1 MWFTVSH
8 NKNLLVFNVPFAF
21 MAETGLWPWDSRSD
35 FLCDKMNQLA
45 FPFGMRLFLSQLFV
59 CDKGQLYKDLNQAT
73 TTLPIQAWSI
83 FFSQRFFCHH
93 HCLHV
98 NYLWKWKI
106 RGKNDGSRNLGRGE
120 KGMFAY
126 FLLDFFSIFHY
137 ILDWQIDCL
146 TILTMRHFWARHQ
159 DNGHCNNS
167 QRLTFYSLFVK
178 HFLTTIKF
186 KSLDVKRHVCS
197 MAHIFMKACFEW
209 RAKIFSL

>member
-1 MWFTVSH
+1 VGTWDKIYLNQCTKFFLGNAEPRSVQNFLAIHFHWFGMWFTVSH

-126 FLLDFFSIFHY
+126 FLLDFFFHFPLHTRRPANRLFDY
-137 ILDWQIDCL
+137 S
-146 TILTMRHFWARHQ
+146 
-159 DNGHCNNS
+159 NNETLLGTAS
-167 QRLTFYSLFVK
+167 R
-178 HFLTTIKF
+178 
-186 KSLDVKRHVCS
+186 
-197 MAHIFMKACFEW
+197 
-209 RAKIFSL
+209 